1 MKEIYQ
7 ASRPFMRAL
16 GVALAVTLL
25 LQVIGTVTPYF
36 MGLTVDAVIGKNVS
50 GAFKLLAVFILLNS
64 ASVLIALWKDRFDLR
79 NFDFAMPRHYNDM
92 SVGKVME
99 LSMSQVSEGNSQF
112 RLGVMQRGQMAAQD
126 LLRTLIYQAAP
137 QVLSV
142 TVLSVAMIY
151 TNRDLG
157 LVLLASIIG
166 YGYLVVRESLDKR
179 TALDELETARQ
190 RDSKRRAEVMRNAR
204 LVMANAQEV
213 RMRTDLDKRE
223 GERSQ
228 LSIKIFSSLSTRAHM
243 RMLVLQGLRFG
254 IMSISIWQV
263 ARGDYTPGFVVIFWS
278 WVGNALGGVT
288 MLGSLQRQILDQVTG
303 LRKYLRMM
311 RVEPD
316 VREVSNPVRP
326 DNFDGQIVFKNVSY
340 AYRSRMRRGAVEDDE
355 DNENEEVA
363 LLEEKREPALRN
375 INLTVTPG
383 ERVAFVGESGA
394 GKSSIVAALLRAF
407 DPDEGEI
414 LIDGV
419 DLRLLDLKQFRSAV
433 GIVEQDVTLFD
444 TSLRENLL
452 FGAGSREV
460 SDAELTEACRV
471 ARVDRFMHKLERGYD
486 TLIGERGVKLSGG
499 ERQRVGIARALLKDP
514 AVLIFDEATS
524 NLDAENEHFIHA
536 ALEEASKGRTTIII
550 AHRFS
555 TISHVDRIYVVDDGC
570 IVAVGSH
577 DELLKNSTH
586 YRRLVAYQGI
596 VS

>member
-64 ASVLIALWKDRFDLR
+64 ASVLIALWKDRFELR

>member
-1 MKEIYQ
+1 
-7 ASRPFMRAL
+7 MRAL

-64 ASVLIALWKDRFDLR
+64 ASVLIALWKDRFELR